1 MSPAFLIACI
11 VSFRTLFVQRNN
23 KVQDEHQKHLLR
35 EAAHQSAMRRGWRTR
50 ARQFHDSVLDTCKT
64 LEGWSDSD
72 ETLGMRSLP
81 GVPSGLMTVDFN
93 DDGNWSRGATRDG
106 TMVAKSSAE
115 ESVSGHSGLKNSIS
129 ANDWAMAR

>member
-1 MSPAFLIACI
+1 
-11 VSFRTLFVQRNN
+11 
-23 KVQDEHQKHLLR
+23 
-35 EAAHQSAMRRGWRTR
+35 MRRGWRAR
-50 ARQFHDSVLDTCKT
+50 ARQLHDSMLETCKT
-64 LEGWSDSD
+64 LEDYSDSD

-93 DDGNWSRGATRDG
+93 DDDNWSRGATRDG

-115 ESVSGHSGLKNSIS
+115 ESVSAHSGLKNSFS